1 MKRCIDFMR
10 KPVVMAG
17 IQIVL
22 LVLLAGFGFANEA
35 GEAHGGGHG
44 GGHGG
49 AAQWKDFM
57 WRCIDF
63 AALVL
68 IMVWAVK
75 KADMK
80 KALADRQAGIDKA
93 LREADEMKAAAEKK
107 FSEYNAKLAQ
117 ANKETEELQK
127 LIREDGLAEK
137 ARIVAEAKVAAEKIK
152 DQARVL
158 ADQEIVRARTELREE
173 AARLAV
179 QLAEQTLKANM
190 KADDQDRL
198 VGEYLTK
205 VVELH

>member
-1 MKRCIDFMR
+1 MKRCMEFLR
-10 KPVVMAG
+10 KPVVVAG
-17 IQIVL
+17 IQFVL
-22 LVLLAGFGFANEA
+22 LVTFVSFVFASG
-35 GEAHGGGHG
+35 GEGGEHG

-80 KALADRQAGIDKA
+80 KALADRQAGIDKS
-93 LREADEMKAAAEKK
+93 LREADELKIAAEKK
-107 FSEYNAKLAQ
+107 FAEYNAKLAQ
-117 ANKETEELQK
+117 ANKETEELQRI
-127 LIREDGLAEK
+127 IREDGLAEK
-137 ARIVAEAKVAAEKIK
+137 ARIIVEAKTAAQKIK
-152 DQARVL
+152 DQAKEM

-179 QLAEQTLKANM
+179 QIAEQTLKSAIRS
-190 KADDQDRL
+190 DDQDRL

>member
-1 MKRCIDFMR
+1 MKRCMEFLR
-10 KPVVMAG
+10 KPAVIVG

-22 LVLLAGFGFANEA
+22 LVALVSFGFASG
-35 GEAHGGGHG
+35 GEGGEHG

-80 KALADRQAGIDKA
+80 RALADRQAGIDKA
-93 LREADEMKAAAEKK
+93 LREADELKAAAEKK
-107 FSEYNAKLAQ
+107 FAEYNTKLAQ
-117 ANKETEELQK
+117 ANKEAEELQK
-127 LIREDGLAEK
+127 RIREEAIVEK
-137 ARIVAEAKVAAEKIK
+137 SRIVAEAKIAAEKIK
-152 DQARVL
+152 DQAKIT

-173 AARLAV
+173 AAHLAV
-179 QLAEQTLKANM
+179 QLAEQTLKSAIRP
-190 KADDQDRL
+190 DDQDRL

>member
-1 MKRCIDFMR
+1 MKRCKEFMR
-10 KPVVMAG
+10 KPVVSAG
-17 IQIVL
+17 LQIL
-22 LVLLAGFGFANEA
+22 LLTAFAATCLASG
-35 GEAHGGGHG
+35 GEGGAHG

-93 LREADEMKAAAEKK
+93 LREADEIKAAAEKK
-107 FSEYNAKLAQ
+107 FAEYNAKLAQ
-117 ANKETEELQK
+117 AHLEAEELQK
-127 LIREDGLAEK
+127 HIREEGLAEK
-137 ARIVAEAKVAAEKIK
+137 ARIVAEAKVAADRIK
-152 DQARVL
+152 DQARAM

-173 AARLAV
+173 ASRLAV
-179 QLAEQTLKANM
+179 QLAEQTLKGAM
-190 KADDQDRL
+190 RADDQDRL

>member
-1 MKRCIDFMR
+1 MKRCMEILR
-10 KPVVMAG
+10 RPAAIAG
-17 IQIVL
+17 IQLLLFVVL
-22 LVLLAGFGFANEA
+22 VSTGFASG
-35 GEAHGGGHG
+35 GEGGAHGE
-44 GGHGG
+44 GHGG

-80 KALADRQAGIDKA
+80 KALADRQTGIAKA

-107 FSEYNAKLAQ
+107 FAEYNVRLSQ
-117 ANKETEELQK
+117 ANKEAEELQK
-127 LIREDGLAEK
+127 VIREDGLAEK
-137 ARIVAEAKVAAEKIK
+137 ARIVAEAKVAAEKIRV
-152 DQARVL
+152 QAKVM

-179 QLAEQTLKANM
+179 QLAAQTLKSVM
-190 KADDQDRL
+190 RPDDQDRL

>member
-1 MKRCIDFMR
+1 MKRCMEILR
-10 KPVVMAG
+10 RPAAIAG
-17 IQIVL
+17 IQLLLFGVL
-22 LVLLAGFGFANEA
+22 VSTGFASG
-35 GEAHGGGHG
+35 GEGGAHGD
-44 GGHGG
+44 GHGG

-80 KALADRQAGIDKA
+80 KALADRQTGIAKA

-107 FSEYNAKLAQ
+107 FAEYNARLSQ
-117 ANKETEELQK
+117 ANKEAEELQK
-127 LIREDGLAEK
+127 VIREDGLAEK
-137 ARIVAEAKVAAEKIK
+137 ARIIAEAKVAAEKIRV
-152 DQARVL
+152 QAKVM

-179 QLAEQTLKANM
+179 QLAAQTLKSVM
-190 KADDQDRL
+190 RPDDQDRL

>member
-1 MKRCIDFMR
+1 MEFLRRPAVI
-10 KPVVMAG
+10 VA
-17 IQIVL
+17 IQLVL
-22 LVLLAGFGFANEA
+22 LVALVSFGYASG
-35 GEAHGGGHG
+35 GEGGEHG

-80 KALADRQAGIDKA
+80 RALADRQAGIDKA
-93 LREADEMKAAAEKK
+93 LREADELKAAAEKK
-107 FSEYNAKLAQ
+107 FAEYSAKLAM
-117 ANKETEELQK
+117 ANKEAEELQK
-127 LIREDGLAEK
+127 VIREDGLAEK
-137 ARIVAEAKVAAEKIK
+137 ARIVAEAKAAAEKIRA
-152 DQARVL
+152 QAKIT

-173 AARLAV
+173 ASRLAV
-179 QLAEQTLKANM
+179 QLAEQTLKSAIRP
-190 KADDQDRL
+190 DDQDRL

>member
-10 KPVVMAG
+10 KPAIAAG
-17 IQIVL
+17 AQIIL
-22 LVLLAGFGFANEA
+22 IIALASFGFASG
-35 GEAHGGGHG
+35 GEGGAHG

-93 LREADEMKAAAEKK
+93 LREADELKAAAEKK
-107 FSEYNAKLAQ
+107 FAEYNAKLAQ

-152 DQARVL
+152 DQAKVL

-173 AARLAV
+173 ASRLAV

>member
-1 MKRCIDFMR
+1 MKRCIEFLR
-10 KPVVMAG
+10 RPAVIAG
-17 IQIVL
+17 IQIVM
-22 LVLLAGFGFANEA
+22 LVVLASTGFASG
-35 GEAHGGGHG
+35 GEGGEHG

-107 FSEYNAKLAQ
+107 FAEYGAKLSQ
-117 ANKETEELQK
+117 ANKEAEELQK
-127 LIREDGLAEK
+127 IIREDGLAEK
-137 ARIVAEAKVAAEKIK
+137 ARIVAEAKIAAEKIK
-152 DQARVL
+152 DQAKVM

-173 AARLAV
+173 ASRLAV
-179 QLAEQTLKANM
+179 QLAEQTLKSAM
-190 KADDQDRL
+190 RPDDQDRL

>member
-1 MKRCIDFMR
+1 MKRCILFLR
-10 KPVVMAG
+10 RPAAVAG
-17 IQIVL
+17 IQFVL
-22 LVLLAGFGFANEA
+22 LVALVTAGFASG
-35 GEAHGGGHG
+35 GESGAHG

-93 LREADEMKAAAEKK
+93 LREADEMKSAAETK
-107 FSEYNAKLAQ
+107 FAEYSAKLAQ
-117 ANKETEELQK
+117 ANKEAEELQK
-127 LIREDGLAEK
+127 VIREDGLAEK
-137 ARIVAEAKVAAEKIK
+137 ARIVAEARIAAEKIK
-152 DQARVL
+152 DQAKIM
-158 ADQEIVRARTELREE
+158 ADQEIARARTELREE
-173 AARLAV
+173 ASRLAV
-179 QLAEQTLKANM
+179 QLAEQTLKSAM
-190 KADDQDRL
+190 KQDDQDRL

>member
-1 MKRCIDFMR
+1 MKRCIEFLR
-10 KPVVMAG
+10 RPVVLAG
-17 IQIVL
+17 IQFVL
-22 LVLLAGFGFANEA
+22 LVAFVATGFASG
-35 GEAHGGGHG
+35 GEGGAHG

-68 IMVWAVK
+68 ILVWAVK

-80 KALADRQAGIDKA
+80 KALADRQAGIDKS

-107 FSEYNAKLAQ
+107 FAEYNAKLAQ
-117 ANKETEELQK
+117 ANKEAEELQK
-127 LIREDGLAEK
+127 VIREDGLAEK

-152 DQARVL
+152 DQAKVM
-158 ADQEIVRARTELREE
+158 ADQEIVRARAELREE

-179 QLAEQTLKANM
+179 ELAEQTLKVAM
-190 KADDQDRL
+190 RPEDQDRL

>member
-1 MKRCIDFMR
+1 MKRFIEIMR
-10 KPVVMAG
+10 KPVVMTG
-17 IQIVL
+17 VQIL
-22 LVLLAGFGFANEA
+22 LLAVFAGLGVA
-35 GEAHGGGHG
+35 SGGEGGAHA

-80 KALADRQAGIDKA
+80 MALANRQAGIDKA

-107 FSEYNAKLAQ
+107 FAEYNARLAQ

-127 LIREDGLAEK
+127 IIREDGLAEK
-137 ARIVAEAKVAAEKIK
+137 ARIVAEAKVASERIRE
-152 DQARVL
+152 QAKVM
-158 ADQEIVRARTELREE
+158 ADQEIARAITELRAE
-173 AARLAV
+173 ASHLAV
-179 QLAEQTLKANM
+179 QLAEQTLKGAM
-190 KADDQDRL
+190 KPADQDRL
-198 VGEYLTK
+198 VGDYLTK

>member
-1 MKRCIDFMR
+1 MEILRR
-10 KPVVMAG
+10 PAAVAG
-17 IQIVL
+17 IQLVMIVA
-22 LVLLAGFGFANEA
+22 LAATGFASG
-35 GEAHGGGHG
+35 GEGGAHG

-80 KALADRQAGIDKA
+80 KALTDRQAGIAKA
-93 LREADEMKAAAEKK
+93 LREAEEMKAAAEKK
-107 FSEYNAKLAQ
+107 FAEYNARLAQ
-117 ANKETEELQK
+117 ANKEAEELQK
-127 LIREDGLAEK
+127 VIREDGLAEK

-152 DQARVL
+152 EQAKVM
-158 ADQEIVRARTELREE
+158 ADQEIVRARTELRNE
-173 AARLAV
+173 ASRLAV
-179 QLAEQTLKANM
+179 QLAEQTLKSVM
-190 KADDQDRL
+190 RPDDQDRL

>member
-1 MKRCIDFMR
+1 MKRCILFLR
-10 KPVVMAG
+10 RPAAVAG
-17 IQIVL
+17 IQFVL
-22 LVLLAGFGFANEA
+22 LVALVTAGFASG
-35 GEAHGGGHG
+35 GESGAHG

-107 FSEYNAKLAQ
+107 FAEYSAKLAQ
-117 ANKETEELQK
+117 ANKEAEELQK
-127 LIREDGLAEK
+127 VIREDGLAEK

-152 DQARVL
+152 DQAKTM

-173 AARLAV
+173 ASRLAV
-179 QLAEQTLKANM
+179 QLAEQTLKSAM
-190 KADDQDRL
+190 KQDDQDRL

>member
-10 KPVVMAG
+10 KPAAAAG
-17 IQIVL
+17 AQIIL
-22 LVLLAGFGFANEA
+22 IIALASFGFASG
-35 GEAHGGGHG
+35 GEGNAHG

-80 KALADRQAGIDKA
+80 KALADRQEGIDKA

-107 FSEYNAKLAQ
+107 FAEYNAKLAQ

-137 ARIVAEAKVAAEKIK
+137 ARIVAEAKIAAEKIK

-173 AARLAV
+173 ASRLAV

-205 VVELH
+205 VVEIH

>member
-10 KPVVMAG
+10 KPAIAAG
-17 IQIVL
+17 AQIIL
-22 LVLLAGFGFANEA
+22 IIALASFGFASG
-35 GEAHGGGHG
+35 GEGGAHG

-93 LREADEMKAAAEKK
+93 LREADELKAAAEKK
-107 FSEYNAKLAQ
+107 FAEYNAKLAQ

-137 ARIVAEAKVAAEKIK
+137 ARIVAEAKNAAEKIK
-152 DQARVL
+152 EQAKVL

-173 AARLAV
+173 ASRLAV

-190 KADDQDRL
+190 RADDQDRL

-205 VVELH
+205 VVEIH

>member
-1 MKRCIDFMR
+1 MKRCMEFLRRPAVI
-10 KPVVMAG
+10 VA
-17 IQIVL
+17 IQLVL
-22 LVLLAGFGFANEA
+22 LVALVSFGYASG
-35 GEAHGGGHG
+35 GEGGGRG

-80 KALADRQAGIDKA
+80 RALADRQAGIDKA
-93 LREADEMKAAAEKK
+93 LREADELKAAAEKK
-107 FSEYNAKLAQ
+107 FAEYSAKLAM
-117 ANKETEELQK
+117 ANKEAEELQK
-127 LIREDGLAEK
+127 VIREDGLAEK
-137 ARIVAEAKVAAEKIK
+137 ARIVAEAKAAAEKIRA
-152 DQARVL
+152 QAKIT

-173 AARLAV
+173 ASRLAV
-179 QLAEQTLKANM
+179 QLAEQTLKSAIRP
-190 KADDQDRL
+190 DDQDRL

>member
-1 MKRCIDFMR
+1 MKRCIEFLR
-10 KPVVMAG
+10 KPAAIAG
-17 IQIVL
+17 IQFVL
-22 LVLLAGFGFANEA
+22 LVALVSIGFASG
-35 GEAHGGGHG
+35 GEGGAHG

-68 IMVWAVK
+68 ILVWAVK

-93 LREADEMKAAAEKK
+93 LREADELKAAAEKK
-107 FSEYNAKLAQ
+107 FAEYSARLAQ
-117 ANKETEELQK
+117 ANKEAEELQK
-127 LIREDGLAEK
+127 AIREDGLAEK
-137 ARIVAEAKVAAEKIK
+137 ARIVAEAKSAAEKIK
-152 DQARVL
+152 EQARIM
-158 ADQEIVRARTELREE
+158 ADQEIVRAKSELREE
-173 AARLAV
+173 ASRLAV
-179 QLAEQTLKANM
+179 QLAEQTLKSSM
-190 KADDQDRL
+190 RPDDQDRL

>member
-1 MKRCIDFMR
+1 MKRCMDFLR
-10 KPVVMAG
+10 KPVVVASAQL
-17 IQIVL
+17 IL
-22 LVLLAGFGFANEA
+22 LIALAATGLASGGE
-35 GEAHGGGHG
+35 GEAHG

-68 IMVWAVK
+68 IAVWAIK

-93 LREADEMKAAAEKK
+93 LREAEELKAAAETK
-107 FSEYNAKLAQ
+107 FAEYNAKLAH
-117 ANKETEELQK
+117 AKLEAEELQQR
-127 LIREDGLAEK
+127 LREEGLAEK
-137 ARIVAEAKVAAEKIK
+137 ARIVAEAKTAAERIK
-152 DQARVL
+152 DQAKAM

-173 AARLAV
+173 ASRLAV
-179 QLAEQTLKANM
+179 QLAEQNLKSAM
-190 KADDQDRL
+190 RADDQDRL

>member
-1 MKRCIDFMR
+1 MKRLIEIMR
-10 KPVVMAG
+10 KPAVMTG
-17 IQIVL
+17 VQIL
-22 LVLLAGFGFANEA
+22 LLALLAGFGYANEGG
-35 GEAHGGGHG
+35 GEAHGGGH

-93 LREADEMKAAAEKK
+93 LREADELKSAAEKK
-107 FSEYNAKLAQ
+107 FAEYNARLAQ
-117 ANKETEELQK
+117 ANKEAEELQK
-127 LIREDGLAEK
+127 IIREDGLAEK
-137 ARIVAEAKVAAEKIK
+137 ARIVAEAKVAAERIK
-152 DQARVL
+152 DQAKVM
-158 ADQEIVRARTELREE
+158 ADQEIARARAELRAE
-173 AARLAV
+173 ASHLAV
-179 QLAEQTLKANM
+179 QLAEQTLKGAM
-190 KADDQDRL
+190 GPADQDRL

>member
-1 MKRCIDFMR
+1 MKRCILFLR
-10 KPVVMAG
+10 RPAAVAG
-17 IQIVL
+17 IQIVM
-22 LVLLAGFGFANEA
+22 LLALVTAGFASG
-35 GEAHGGGHG
+35 GESGGHG
-44 GGHGG
+44 GGHAG

-107 FSEYNAKLAQ
+107 FAEYSAKLAQ
-117 ANKETEELQK
+117 ANKEAEELQK
-127 LIREDGLAEK
+127 VIREDGLAEK
-137 ARIVAEAKVAAEKIK
+137 ARIVAEAKIAAEKIK
-152 DQARVL
+152 DQAKTM

-173 AARLAV
+173 ASRLAV
-179 QLAEQTLKANM
+179 QLAEQTLKNAM
-190 KADDQDRL
+190 KQDDQDRL

>member
-1 MKRCIDFMR
+1 MKRCIEFLR
-10 KPVVMAG
+10 RPATIAG
-17 IQIVL
+17 IQFVL
-22 LVLLAGFGFANEA
+22 LVVLVSTGFASG
-35 GEAHGGGHG
+35 GEGGAHGGGHD
-44 GGHGG
+44 G

-93 LREADEMKAAAEKK
+93 LREADEMKSAAEKK
-107 FSEYNAKLAQ
+107 FAEYNAKLAQ

-127 LIREDGLAEK
+127 VIREDGLAEK
-137 ARIVAEAKVAAEKIK
+137 ARIVAEAKIAAEKIK
-152 DQARVL
+152 DQAKTM

-173 AARLAV
+173 ASRLAV
-179 QLAEQTLKANM
+179 QLAEQTLKSAM
-190 KADDQDRL
+190 KQEDQDRL

>member
-1 MKRCIDFMR
+1 MT
-10 KPVVMAG
+10 G

-22 LVLLAGFGFANEA
+22 LVLLAGLGFASEA

-93 LREADEMKAAAEKK
+93 LREADELKAAAEKK
-107 FSEYNAKLAQ
+107 FAEYNAKLAQ

-137 ARIVAEAKVAAEKIK
+137 ARIVAEAKNAAEKIK
-152 DQARVL
+152 EQAKVL

-173 AARLAV
+173 ASRLAV

-190 KADDQDRL
+190 RADDQDRL

-205 VVELH
+205 VVEIH

>member
-1 MKRCIDFMR
+1 MKRLIEIMR
-10 KPVVMAG
+10 KPAVMTG
-17 IQIVL
+17 VQIL
-22 LVLLAGFGFANEA
+22 LLALLAGFGYANEGG
-35 GEAHGGGHG
+35 GEAHG

-93 LREADEMKAAAEKK
+93 LREADEMKSAAEKK
-107 FSEYNAKLAQ
+107 FAEYNARLAQ
-117 ANKETEELQK
+117 ANKEAEELQK
-127 LIREDGLAEK
+127 VIREDGLAEK
-137 ARIVAEAKVAAEKIK
+137 ARIVAEAKVAAERIK
-152 DQARVL
+152 DQAKVM
-158 ADQEIVRARTELREE
+158 ADQEIARARTELRAE
-173 AARLAV
+173 ASHLAV
-179 QLAEQTLKANM
+179 QLAEQTLKVAM
-190 KADDQDRL
+190 GPADQDRL

>member
-1 MKRCIDFMR
+1 MKRCIEFLR
-10 KPVVMAG
+10 KPVVIAG
-17 IQIVL
+17 IQFVL
-22 LVLLAGFGFANEA
+22 LVALVSTGFASG
-35 GEAHGGGHG
+35 GEGGAHG

-68 IMVWAVK
+68 ILVWAVK

-93 LREADEMKAAAEKK
+93 LREADELKAAAEKK
-107 FSEYNAKLAQ
+107 FAEYTARLAQ
-117 ANKETEELQK
+117 ANKEAEELQK
-127 LIREDGLAEK
+127 VIREDGLAEK
-137 ARIVAEAKVAAEKIK
+137 ARIVAEAKIAAEKIK
-152 DQARVL
+152 EQAKVM
-158 ADQEIVRARTELREE
+158 ADQEIVRAKTELREE
-173 AARLAV
+173 ASRLAV
-179 QLAEQTLKANM
+179 QLAEQTLKSAM
-190 KADDQDRL
+190 RPDDQDRL

>member
-1 MKRCIDFMR
+1 MKRCIEFLR
-10 KPVVMAG
+10 RPAVIAG
-17 IQIVL
+17 IQIVM
-22 LVLLAGFGFANEA
+22 LVVLASTGFASG
-35 GEAHGGGHG
+35 GEGGEHG

-80 KALADRQAGIDKA
+80 KALADRQSGIDKA

-107 FSEYNAKLAQ
+107 FAEYNAKLAQ
-117 ANKETEELQK
+117 ANKEAEELQK
-127 LIREDGLAEK
+127 IIREDGLAEK
-137 ARIVAEAKVAAEKIK
+137 ARIVAEAKIAAEKIK
-152 DQARVL
+152 DQAKTM

-173 AARLAV
+173 ASRLAV
-179 QLAEQTLKANM
+179 QLAEQTLKSAM
-190 KADDQDRL
+190 RPDDQDRL

>member
-1 MKRCIDFMR
+1 MKRCIEFLR
-10 KPVVMAG
+10 RPASVAG
-17 IQIVL
+17 IQFVL
-22 LVLLAGFGFANEA
+22 LVALASAGFASGGEDGANA
-35 GEAHGGGHG
+35 

-68 IMVWAVK
+68 ILVWAVK

-80 KALADRQAGIDKA
+80 KALADRQSGIEKA
-93 LREADEMKAAAEKK
+93 LREAEEMKASAEKK
-107 FSEYNAKLAQ
+107 FADYNARIAQ
-117 ANKETEELQK
+117 AHIEAEELQK
-127 LIREDGLAEK
+127 RIREEAIVEK
-137 ARIVAEAKVAAEKIK
+137 SRIVAEAKVAAEKIK
-152 DQARVL
+152 AQAKTL
-158 ADQEIVRARTELREE
+158 ADLEIVRAKAELRDE

-179 QLAEQTLKANM
+179 QLAEQTLKSAM
-190 KADDQDRL
+190 RPEDQDRL

>member
-1 MKRCIDFMR
+1 MKRCIEFLR
-10 KPVVMAG
+10 RPAFVAG
-17 IQIVL
+17 IQFVL
-22 LVLLAGFGFANEA
+22 LVTLVSAGFASG
-35 GEAHGGGHG
+35 GEGGAHG

-68 IMVWAVK
+68 IVVWGVK

-107 FSEYNAKLAQ
+107 FAEYTSKLAQ
-117 ANKETEELQK
+117 ANKEAEELQK
-127 LIREDGLAEK
+127 IIREDGLAEK

-152 DQARVL
+152 DQAKTM

-173 AARLAV
+173 ASRLAV
-179 QLAEQTLKANM
+179 QLAEQTLKSAM
-190 KADDQDRL
+190 RPDDQDRL

-205 VVELH
+205 VVDLH

>member
-1 MKRCIDFMR
+1 MKRCIEFLR
-10 KPVVMAG
+10 RPAAIAG
-17 IQIVL
+17 VQLLL
-22 LVLLAGFGFANEA
+22 LVALVSFGFASG
-35 GEAHGGGHG
+35 GEGGAQG

-68 IMVWAVK
+68 ILVWAVK

-93 LREADEMKAAAEKK
+93 LREADELKAAAEKK
-107 FSEYNAKLAQ
+107 FAEYTAKLAQ
-117 ANKETEELQK
+117 ANKEAEELQK
-127 LIREDGLAEK
+127 VIREDGLAEK
-137 ARIVAEAKVAAEKIK
+137 ARIVAEAKIAAEKIK
-152 DQARVL
+152 EQAKVM
-158 ADQEIVRARTELREE
+158 ADQEIVRAKTELREE
-173 AARLAV
+173 ASRLAV
-179 QLAEQTLKANM
+179 QLAEQTLKSAM
-190 KADDQDRL
+190 KPDDQDRL

>member
-1 MKRCIDFMR
+1 MKRYVEMLR
-10 KPVVMAG
+10 KPAVMTG
-17 IQIVL
+17 IQIIL
-22 LVLLAGFGFANEA
+22 LVLLAGLGFANEA
-35 GEAHGGGHG
+35 GEHGGGH

-93 LREADEMKAAAEKK
+93 LREAEEVKGAAEKK
-107 FSEYNAKLAQ
+107 FAEYNARLAQ
-117 ANKETEELQK
+117 ANKEVEELQK
-127 LIREDGLAEK
+127 VIREDALAEK
-137 ARIVAEAKVAAEKIK
+137 ARIVAEAKVAAERIK
-152 DQARVL
+152 DQAKVM

-173 AARLAV
+173 AAHLSV
-179 QLAEQTLKANM
+179 QLAEQTLKGAM
-190 KADDQDRL
+190 GPSDQDRL

>member
-1 MKRCIDFMR
+1 MKRCIEFLR
-10 KPVVMAG
+10 SPAAVAG
-17 IQIVL
+17 MQFLL
-22 LVLLAGFGFANEA
+22 LVVFVSFGFAA
-35 GEAHGGGHG
+35 GGEGGAHG

-68 IMVWAVK
+68 ILVWAVK

-93 LREADEMKAAAEKK
+93 LREADELKAAAEKK
-107 FSEYNAKLAQ
+107 FAEYTAKLAQ
-117 ANKETEELQK
+117 ANKEAEDLQK
-127 LIREDGLAEK
+127 IIREDGLAEK
-137 ARIVAEAKVAAEKIK
+137 ARIVAEAKIAAEKIK
-152 DQARVL
+152 EQAKVM
-158 ADQEIVRARTELREE
+158 ADQEIVRAKSELREE
-173 AARLAV
+173 ASRLAV
-179 QLAEQTLKANM
+179 QLAEQTLKSAM
-190 KADDQDRL
+190 RPDDQDRL

>member
-1 MKRCIDFMR
+1 MKRCIVFLR
-10 KPVVMAG
+10 RPATVTG
-17 IQIVL
+17 IQLIL
-22 LVLLAGFGFANEA
+22 LVVLVSSGFASG
-35 GEAHGGGHG
+35 GEGGAHEGGHS
-44 GGHGG
+44 G

-80 KALADRQAGIDKA
+80 KALADRQAGIDKS

-107 FSEYNAKLAQ
+107 FAEYSTKIAQ
-117 ANKETEELQK
+117 ANKDAEELQK
-127 LIREDGLAEK
+127 VIRADGLTEK
-137 ARIVAEAKVAAEKIK
+137 ARIVAEAKIAAEKIK
-152 DQARVL
+152 DQAKTM
-158 ADQEIVRARTELREE
+158 ADQEIIRARTELREE
-173 AARLAV
+173 ASRLAV
-179 QLAEQTLKANM
+179 QLAEQTLKTAINQQ
-190 KADDQDRL
+190 DQDRL

>member
-1 MKRCIDFMR
+1 MKRLIEIMR
-10 KPVVMAG
+10 KPAVMTG
-17 IQIVL
+17 VQIL
-22 LVLLAGFGFANEA
+22 LLALLAGFGYANEGG
-35 GEAHGGGHG
+35 GEAHG

-93 LREADEMKAAAEKK
+93 LREADELKSAAEKK
-107 FSEYNAKLAQ
+107 FAEYNARLAQ
-117 ANKETEELQK
+117 ANKEAEELQK
-127 LIREDGLAEK
+127 IIREDGLAEK
-137 ARIVAEAKVAAEKIK
+137 ARIVAEAKVAAERIK
-152 DQARVL
+152 DQAKVM
-158 ADQEIVRARTELREE
+158 ADQEIARARAELRAE
-173 AARLAV
+173 ASHLAV
-179 QLAEQTLKANM
+179 QLAEQTLKGAM
-190 KADDQDRL
+190 GPADQDRL